1 MQYLLGRY
9 IKIWVVVNAITA
21 QIAAIIK
28 NSEAELASP
37 VKIFPVPGIISRR
50 LNAYIMT
57 VKNDIML
64 DASMLTTIL
73 SLFFEIFPSVSGKVF
88 RNLFHVLTVLKA
100 EKILE

>member
-1 MQYLLGRY
+1 MSAIFIGRY
-9 IKIWVVVNAITA
+9 IKIWVIANAITA

-28 NSEAELASP
+28 NSAAELASP

-64 DASMLTTIL
+64 DASMLTTVL
-73 SLFFEIFPSVSGKVF
+73 SLFFEIFPSISGKGEP
-88 RNLFHVLTVLKA
+88 LKNGMYGR
-100 EKILE
+100 I